1 MASQFIQGGG
11 APRLPQ
17 PAFCR
22 KIFQPQRFQA
32 AASPFFIVKSPP
44 IRKDCFDF
52 FQAIK
57 KLAIQIFLAEV
68 SVKTFRRLLPPSSFQ
83 FHIHGLDYVVLRYMQ
98 HFENQRFLEDKFL
111 LQTTTH
117 IVALFLYI
125 CSVGKIILRKFR
137 ETTNMKAVY
146 ISDKINHDQH
156 KNFNGNVSRVY
167 EALPKNIQRVESQY
181 LQRSWAMPK
190 DTANAISNGNRS

>member
-1 MASQFIQGGG
+1 M
-11 APRLPQ
+11 
-17 PAFCR
+17 
-22 KIFQPQRFQA
+22 
-32 AASPFFIVKSPP
+32 
-44 IRKDCFDF
+44 
-52 FQAIK
+52 
-57 KLAIQIFLAEV
+57 
-68 SVKTFRRLLPPSSFQ
+68 
-83 FHIHGLDYVVLRYMQ
+83 
-98 HFENQRFLEDKFL
+98 
-111 LQTTTH
+111 QTTTH

-181 LQRSWAMPK
+181 L
-190 DTANAISNGNRS
+190 